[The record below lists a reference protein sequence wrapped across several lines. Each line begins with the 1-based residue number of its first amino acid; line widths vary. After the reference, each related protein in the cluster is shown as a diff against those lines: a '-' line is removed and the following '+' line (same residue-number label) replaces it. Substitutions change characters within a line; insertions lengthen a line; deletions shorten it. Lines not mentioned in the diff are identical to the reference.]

1 MGVLAL
7 CGASPAFASAGS
19 SLFGLWRPF
28 IQRHLLSFLQRCAA
42 SVAQRFFKGRARL
55 QGWAPPFGLRVYLC
69 GQADPHSAGRLPWPL
84 VPLKSRFMQVAIN
97 SSVSPFPKVSS
108 FGFWRCTGLRL
119 HSLRKFQ
126 AFLASSAFAASA
138 TSYHFCSAAPLP
150 WRSAFSW
157 AASVFKAGRPFLA
170 FGSNCSSQPT
180 AYGGG

>member
-1 MGVLAL
+1 
-7 CGASPAFASAGS
+7 
-19 SLFGLWRPF
+19 
-28 IQRHLLSFLQRCAA
+28 
-42 SVAQRFFKGRARL
+42 
-55 QGWAPPFGLRVYLC
+55 
-69 GQADPHSAGRLPWPL
+69 
-84 VPLKSRFMQVAIN
+84 MQVAIN